1 MSLSAL
7 PTALLIPPMNL
18 VPLGLAGLV
27 LARYRPLPGRAVTW
41 AAMLGLLV
49 LGMPFAS
56 QSLIESLQAGIP
68 RGVPAR
74 PSPEA
79 AAERPE
85 EEALPGAVVV
95 LSAESGGGGIGGI
108 LPVYGAGPLTLER
121 LQAGAT
127 LSRRLGLPILVTG
140 GSLEMGAPP
149 IALQMA
155 RSLREDFGL
164 AAAWVEPAAGDTWEN
179 AKFSAAILKG
189 AGIRRVYLVSSAWH
203 LRRALIAF
211 RHFGLDAVPVAD
223 RFDPAPRLEFDSF
236 VPRVSAWQ
244 KSYYA
249 LHEWIG
255 CAYYALRRDLA
266 GP

>member
-7 PTALLIPPMNL
+7 TTALLIPPMNL

-27 LARYRPLPGRAVTW
+27 LARYRPRLGRAVTW
-41 AAMLGLLV
+41 AAMLGLFV
-49 LGMPFAS
+49 LGMPFVS
-56 QSLIESLQAGIP
+56 QSLIESLQADIP
-68 RGVPAR
+68 RIVPAR
-74 PSPEA
+74 AVPASAVEA
-79 AAERPE
+79 PE
-85 EEALPGAVVV
+85 EQLPGAIVV
-95 LSAESGGGGIGGI
+95 LSAESGGGGVGGI

-121 LQAGAT
+121 MQAGAM
-127 LSRRLGLPILVTG
+127 LSRKLGLPILVTG
-140 GSLEMGAPP
+140 GSLEIGAPP
-149 IALQMA
+149 IAMQMA

-164 AAAWVEPAAGDTWEN
+164 AAAWVEPRADDTWEN
-179 AKFSAAILKG
+179 AKFGAEILKA

-223 RFDPAPRLEFDSF
+223 RFDPAPRLEFDAF
-236 VPRVSAWQ
+236 VPRVAAWQ

-255 CAYYALRRDLA
+255 CAYYALRRDL
-266 GP
+266 GWP